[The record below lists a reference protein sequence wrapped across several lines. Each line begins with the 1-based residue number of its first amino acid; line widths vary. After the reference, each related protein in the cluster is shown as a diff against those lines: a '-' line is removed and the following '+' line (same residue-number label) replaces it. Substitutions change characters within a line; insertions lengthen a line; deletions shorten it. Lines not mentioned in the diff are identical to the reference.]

1 MRKGLFVVAV
11 ATCLLAPPALGHA
24 QESSPAKPASAK
36 TAPASPVPAQLPPD
50 EAARASAA
58 ESRYRAWV
66 DQEHAKD
73 ATAFQQER
81 SRIEDK
87 YKGYVRP
94 KHEKKDAKKRP
105 APSAT
110 KDN

>member
-1 MRKGLFVVAV
+1 MRKGLFLVVVA
-11 ATCLLAPPALGHA
+11 ACLLMPPALGHA
-24 QESSPAKPASAK
+24 QDASKAKAGSAAPAASA
-36 TAPASPVPAQLPPD
+36 SD
-50 EAARASAA
+50 MAARAGAA

-73 ATAFQQER
+73 AASFQQER

-94 KHEKKDAKKRP
+94 KHEKKVAKTRP
-105 APSAT
+105 AGPAA
-110 KDN
+110 KAD

>member
-1 MRKGLFVVAV
+1 MRKGLFIVVVA
-11 ATCLLAPPALGHA
+11 ACLLTPPALGHA
-24 QESSPAKPASAK
+24 QEAAKAKPG
-36 TAPASPVPAQLPPD
+36 TAAPVSTSPD
-50 EAARASAA
+50 MAARASAA

-73 ATAFQQER
+73 AASFQQER

-94 KHEKKDAKKRP
+94 KHEKKVAKTRP
-105 APSAT
+105 VGPAVKA
-110 KDN
+110 D